1 MVSNNLVCLV
11 RSFLN
16 RISYFQVLL
25 QKTISNEKRMSSVAQ
40 KVALQLNCKLGGELW
55 SLKLPLAGVMVVGID
70 IYR

>member
-1 MVSNNLVCLV
+1 M
-11 RSFLN
+11 
-16 RISYFQVLL
+16 LL

>member
-1 MVSNNLVCLV
+1 MLSNTLVCLV
-11 RSFLN
+11 RAFL
-16 RISYFQVLL
+16 IGKVIFQVLL